1 MAAKYHP
8 SLLVAKY
15 CPIPLPRRLV
25 VTRVP
30 SNGLANGLERKM
42 VAKPDALTNA
52 VRYHDGAFPPKA
64 LDYERLLGPLAEAAA
79 LLAR

>member
-25 VTRVP
+25 VTRLP

-64 LDYERLLGPLAEAAA
+64 LDYERLLGPLEEAAA

>member
-15 CPIPLPRRLV
+15 CPIPLQRRVV
-25 VTRVP
+25 VTRVR
-30 SNGLANGLERKM
+30 SSGLAIGLERKM
-42 VAKPDALTNA
+42 VAKPDALANA

-79 LLAR
+79 SLAR